1 MGQVEDKLKSMGY
14 IISTPPPSAGN
25 YVPFYRTGNLVFLSG
40 VGPRQSDGSMVRG
53 KVGSDLTVEKA
64 YQAAQLCALASLAN
78 LKAAIGDLDKVS
90 HFVKVLGMVN
100 AEPDFTEPPAV
111 INGYS
116 DLIVEAFGEKGR
128 HARSAVGM
136 VALPGNMAVEVE
148 AIVEVE
154 S

>member
-14 IISTPPPSAGN
+14 TIPTPPSSAGN

-40 VGPRQSDGSMVRG
+40 VGPRQADGSMVRG
-53 KVGSDLTVEKA
+53 KVGSDLTVEEA
-64 YQAAQLCALASLAN
+64 YQAAQLCALTSLAN

-116 DLIVEAFGEKGR
+116 DMIVEAFGEKGR

-154 S
+154 P

>member
-1 MGQVEDKLKSMGY
+1 MGQVEDKLTSMGNT
-14 IISTPPPSAGN
+14 ISTPPPAAGN
-25 YVPFYRTGNLVFLSG
+25 YVPFYRTGNLIFLSG
-40 VGPRQSDGSMVRG
+40 VGPRQDDGSMVRG
-53 KVGSDLTVEKA
+53 KVGSDLTVEEA
-64 YQAAQLCALASLAN
+64 YQAARLCALTSLAN

-136 VALPGNMAVEVE
+136 VSLPGNMAVEVE

-154 S
+154 P

>member
-1 MGQVEDKLKSMGY
+1 M
-14 IISTPPPSAGN
+14 PPASAGN

-40 VGPRQSDGSMVRG
+40 VGPRQADGSMVRG
-53 KVGSDLTVEKA
+53 KVGSDLTVEEA
-64 YQAAQLCALASLAN
+64 YQAAQLCALTSLAN

>member
-1 MGQVEDKLKSMGY
+1 MGQVEDKLESMGY
-14 IISTPPPSAGN
+14 TISTPPPAAGN
-25 YVPFYRTGNLVFLSG
+25 YVPFYRAGNLIFLSG
-40 VGPRQSDGSMVRG
+40 VGPRQDDGSMVRG
-53 KVGSDLTVEKA
+53 KVGSDLTVEEA
-64 YQAAQLCALASLAN
+64 YRAARLCALTSLAN

-136 VALPGNMAVEVE
+136 VSLPGNMAVEVE

-154 S
+154 P